1 MVTDITRLLEQPLAV
16 APSPLKMRQHAN
28 RDETQYKHSAR
39 RLVYAATSEDARKV
53 ISALSTWFGG
63 LVHLECL
70 PDLVAMDTTL
80 ATSADGGADA
90 GADAGAS
97 ADIVAAK
104 AKDAAAG
111 QHFHILPVTAVVQ
124 FPAELEEMTVESLA
138 ELPGTAQAWRDC
150 RAAGPPPWRE
160 DAPRAVAS
168 DARCCCRIT
177 VVGGMGPARGCSVLR
192 APSVARNCTDG
203 CPLFISNLAS
213 SSSSF
218 CYVFGFL
225 VKIKKTLIECF
236 RPLYLMTRCAQCSVS
251 FLGA

>member
-150 RAAGPPPWRE
+150 RAAGPPPGERMHLEQWQATH
-160 DAPRAVAS
+160 DAAVELLLSAEW
-168 DARCCCRIT
+168 AQQEVAVCCELQVLLET
-177 VVGGMGPARGCSVLR
+177 VRTGALYLFLILLLP
-192 APSVARNCTDG
+192 P
-203 CPLFISNLAS
+203 PLF
-213 SSSSF
+213 
-218 CYVFGFL
+218 VMFL
-225 VKIKKTLIECF
+225 VF
-236 RPLYLMTRCAQCSVS
+236 
-251 FLGA
+251 